1 MFRKSKRPW
10 KILILCIS
18 SLLIVCISYQISRM
32 VALNNNDLLLHY
44 EEYEPVI
51 TYEDNESGLT
61 IYEYTLE
68 DGIVAHQVSEHTD
81 IIYKVVFDKRR
92 GVVKQYYGNV
102 LQMMWNNRTTES
114 ATKIFG
120 TAFDEGL
127 VYNRP
132 IEECEQLNQLLKVED
147 YETISNVWKEEV
159 IITTSGTAFV
169 P

>member
-1 MFRKSKRPW
+1 MFRKLKRPW

-18 SLLIVCISYQISRM
+18 FLVFVGVSYTISRI
-32 VALNNNDLLLHY
+32 VALNNNDFLLHY
-44 EEYEPVI
+44 EEYKPVM
-51 TYEDNESGLT
+51 TYNDDKSGLT
-61 IYEYTLE
+61 IYEYALE

-102 LQMMWNNRTTES
+102 LQMMWDNRTAES
-114 ATKIFG
+114 SKKIFG
-120 TAFDEGL
+120 VVYEGL

-132 IEECEQLNQLLKVED
+132 VEECEQLNKLLESED
-147 YETISNVWKEEV
+147 YESITNIWKEQV